1 MRQQKNPFPRSLGV
15 MRGII
20 TPGSVSQGSRK
31 RKDRVVGTGQG
42 RGQNR
47 GQKLS
52 GSEKDRRISWDRS
65 QSAWDKST
73 QCRGATTEEPRTEAC
88 AVKGQELYVA
98 ATQWRKVGSKERWWC
113 S

>member
-20 TPGSVSQGSRK
+20 TPGLVSQGS

-52 GSEKDRRISWDRS
+52 GSEKDRRISWG
-65 QSAWDKST
+65 APDK
-73 QCRGATTEEPRTEAC
+73 CR
-88 AVKGQELYVA
+88 VLLLYC
-98 ATQWRKVGSKERWWC
+98 WWGGLLGS
-113 S
+113 